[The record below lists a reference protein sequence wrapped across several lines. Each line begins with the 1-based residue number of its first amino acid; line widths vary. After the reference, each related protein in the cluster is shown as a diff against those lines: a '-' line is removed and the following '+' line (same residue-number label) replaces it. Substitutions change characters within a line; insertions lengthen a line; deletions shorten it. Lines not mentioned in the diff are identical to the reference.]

1 MKKLLMVLGLGLLLV
16 GCNNGEVESLKKEL
30 EEVRAENL
38 EMKVLLAADTGTY
51 TEADIERIAA
61 NGENSQAKAWKD
73 GESDYD
79 KVRDSVMS
87 GSDGLIPQD
96 LDVETYSKNLTWE
109 IGDAGEGADP
119 MGHHYYTR
127 FAETGNKVYIELDTD
142 MKINGQVAYTVVP
155 SDTTLNGSKV
165 LLILERK

>member
-1 MKKLLMVLGLGLLLV
+1 MKKLLVLLGLCGMLV
-16 GCNNGEVESLKKEL
+16 ACNNGEVESLKKEL

-38 EMKVLLAADTGTY
+38 EMKAFLGSTDGPNY
-51 TEADIERIAA
+51 SMEDIEKISK
-61 NGENSQAKAWKD
+61 GEEVAWKD

-87 GSDGLIPQD
+87 SSDGLIPQD

-155 SDTTLNGSKV
+155 SDTTMNGSKV